1 MRSPNVSV
9 EILAYTLAD
18 FHVLIMMLW
27 ATLIV
32 IGTTGLETDFKRIRF
47 MIVNVGNIG
56 AVFKFVFM
64 TRHDENF
71 LSLVG
76 VGSRIWCSHPDLNR
90 EAIGI

>member
-9 EILAYTLAD
+9 EILAHTLAD
-18 FHVLIMMLW
+18 FHVLVMVLW
-27 ATLIV
+27 TTLVV

-47 MIVNVGNIG
+47 MIVNVGNVG

-64 TRHDENF
+64 TRHENF

-76 VGSRIWCSHPDLNR
+76 VGIRIWCSHPDLNR